1 MTFSDNP
8 EGDAMNVEV
17 AVDTATTTE
26 TLACGKRFI
35 LRIRASAKIRVY
47 TNQNFCLKQ
56 NLAAPVGQGY
66 FQRAFKP

>member
-35 LRIRASAKIRVY
+35 
-47 TNQNFCLKQ
+47 
-56 NLAAPVGQGY
+56 
-66 FQRAFKP
+66 QRADIEGALGKKLRLHGIMQQPDPTLRTGTIV